1 MLKAVI
7 FEDELDFYW
16 EHIFRL
22 EGKLRYRVFFDG
34 KEAGTTEK
42 THWEF
47 EGLEPQTTHTVAVET
62 YLDTALYG
70 TVAELTVTTAA
81 RRRRLDVTAAPYF
94 AARDGKTLSTEA
106 IQRALDDCGEG
117 ETVYFPAGEYLTG
130 ALNLHSGTELYIDR
144 GATLQGSTCPE
155 DYLPQIPTRFEGYER
170 LCYRALLNAGTMDHN
185 GPCNCHDIT
194 LRGGG
199 RIRGGGKAL
208 CDAVIDRERER
219 LKDYLATLGDS
230 VKEYECDRT
239 IPGRARPC
247 LLNINNTR
255 GFLLTRLDVGFGAA
269 WNIHTTYS
277 EDILISLSKIS
288 SLGVWNGDGWDPDSS
303 ERCTMYGC
311 FFDTQDDAIAI
322 KSGKNPEGNRIGRPC
337 REICIFDCEGTQGI
351 ALGSEMSGG
360 IENVRI
366 WDCRIYN
373 TVRGLRAK
381 VTRKRGGYIR
391 NVMVARVTVPVISVD
406 SLYACND
413 DGEGA
418 DTPSLLENFY
428 FEYMHLTGLTRHN
441 IEYPPITV
449 VGFPEPEYH
458 VKNLTVRHVEI
469 EPLPSGKHHTLN
481 TDFVTGLTLED
492 VNFL

>member
-16 EHIFRL
+16 EHTFGL
-22 EGKLRYRVFFDG
+22 EGKLHYLLSFDG
-34 KEAGTTEK
+34 EDAGMTEK
-42 THWEF
+42 THREF
-47 EGLEPQTTHTVAVET
+47 EGLQPETTHTVSVRTFLNGNPFGQPE
-62 YLDTALYG
+62 
-70 TVAELTVTTAA
+70 ELTVTTAA
-81 RRRRLDVTAAPYF
+81 RRRRIDVTAAPYC
-94 AARDGKTLSTEA
+94 AVPDGKTLSTEA
-106 IQRALDDCGEG
+106 IQRALADCPEG
-117 ETVYFPAGEYLTG
+117 GTVYFPAGVYLTG
-130 ALNLHSGTELYIDR
+130 ALNLHSGTELYIDSD
-144 GATLQGSTCPE
+144 ATLQGSECPE

-170 LCYRALLNAGTMDHN
+170 LCYRALLNAGTMDHS
-185 GPCNCHDIT
+185 GPCDCHDIT

-219 LKDYLATLGDS
+219 LKDYLASIAD
-230 VKEYECDRT
+230 KMKDYECDIT

-247 LLNINNTR
+247 LVNVNNTK
-255 GFLLTRLDVGFGAA
+255 GFILTRLDVGFGAA

-277 EDILISLSKIS
+277 EDILISLTKIS

-303 ERCTMYGC
+303 ERCVMYGC

-337 REICIFDCEGTQGI
+337 RDICVFDCEGTQGI

-391 NVMVARVTVPVISVD
+391 NVKAAYVTVPVVSVD
-406 SLYACND
+406 SLYTVND
-413 DGEGA
+413 DGEAA
-418 DTPSLLENFY
+418 DTPALLENFF
-428 FEYMHLTGLTRHN
+428 FEYLHLTGLTRHK

-449 VGFPEPEYH
+449 VGFPEPAYH
-458 VKNLTVRHVEI
+458 AKNVTFRHIEI

-481 TDFVTGLTLED
+481 TDFVTGLTMED
-492 VNFL
+492 INFL